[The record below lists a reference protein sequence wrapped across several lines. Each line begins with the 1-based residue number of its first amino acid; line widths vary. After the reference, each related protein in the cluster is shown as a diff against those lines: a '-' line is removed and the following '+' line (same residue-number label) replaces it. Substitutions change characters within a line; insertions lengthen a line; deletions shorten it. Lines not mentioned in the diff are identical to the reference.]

1 MQSSPSICVSICSI
15 YILRW
20 YQIEES
26 EQITRYESNWPYQLL
41 PYSLIMCHRV
51 HNLHIWSVRY
61 YPLHSHYIQYL
72 YSTVEDLINIRS
84 LFFELLLYSSVSVD
98 ILSYLCEYLSQFPFS
113 LSETWLYHQLSWLLN
128 LLEFKLLSFV
138 CLLSLFDPILILA
151 QSFATHKLLIWSM
164 LQNKGST
171 MINGWKTKL
180 FWKLHVYLLCISYLA
195 ITLHIDWASICW
207 IWLEFA
213 AFSSNWRL
221 FTSSTLYIAKEMF
234 LYLH

>member
-1 MQSSPSICVSICSI
+1 MQSFPSICVSICSI

-26 EQITRYESNWPYQLL
+26 EQITRSENDWPYQLL

-128 LLEFKLLSFV
+128 LLEFKFIVFCVFFELVQPNIDS
-138 CLLSLFDPILILA
+138 SSIIRDP
-151 QSFATHKLLIWSM
+151 
-164 LQNKGST
+164 
-171 MINGWKTKL
+171 
-180 FWKLHVYLLCISYLA
+180 
-195 ITLHIDWASICW
+195 
-207 IWLEFA
+207 
-213 AFSSNWRL
+213 
-221 FTSSTLYIAKEMF
+221 
-234 LYLH
+234 